1 MFNKEGIKVSFY
13 KQLCVEQHNIV
24 AIHLVLFHAVLRRLL
39 PYWVAVGVPPDGNFI
54 ICCFLMK
61 FKNMPIFVS
70 AIFGH
75 FGGWTDVFCR
85 ILLDYFCLNMVQ
97 KQPAHYI

>member
-1 MFNKEGIKVSFY
+1 
-13 KQLCVEQHNIV
+13 
-24 AIHLVLFHAVLRRLL
+24 
-39 PYWVAVGVPPDGNFI
+39 
-54 ICCFLMK
+54 MK
-61 FKNMPIFVS
+61 FKNAPIFVS

-97 KQPAHYI
+97 KQPAHYIWGVQAAFCV